1 MTRNKLFEFSTGS
14 MWQSSMVNEQLEQL
28 YLDIS
33 AKNDGKSSRM
43 SVGNSSGGSEE
54 EDSLECGQKI
64 WKKKLRIS
72 RI

>member
-1 MTRNKLFEFSTGS
+1 

-54 EDSLECGQKI
+54 EDNLESGEQI
-64 WKKKLRIS
+64 WKKKFRILKIKS
-72 RI
+72 KL

>member
-1 MTRNKLFEFSTGS
+1 
-14 MWQSSMVNEQLEQL
+14 MVNEQLEQL

-54 EDSLECGQKI
+54 EDNLESGEQI
-64 WKKKLRIS
+64 
-72 RI
+72 